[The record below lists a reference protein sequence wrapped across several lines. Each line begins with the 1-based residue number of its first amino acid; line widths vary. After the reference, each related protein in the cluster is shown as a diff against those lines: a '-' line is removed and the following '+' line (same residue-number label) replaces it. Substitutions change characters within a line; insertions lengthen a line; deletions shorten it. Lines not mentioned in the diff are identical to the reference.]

1 MYVCGRF
8 MHVCLCRGR
17 VWYTFVLREGY
28 FLSAGDVEVGRWLFS
43 PYTDH
48 KMSVAEDCP

>member
-1 MYVCGRF
+1 M
-8 MHVCLCRGR
+8 CLCRGR

-43 PYTDH
+43 PYTDN
-48 KMSVAEDCP
+48 KMSVVEDCP